1 MWTAEGNEAK
11 KGQRLVLLRLRRY
24 VLLPLL
30 AVLLF
35 VTTFSLPVHAVGETY
50 TLTASPGRLQES
62 NSARVLLVLN
72 VSNAN
77 TLSNYAFTWN
87 VKDPSGTVH
96 SASNATNVPHAASF
110 LESAAYP
117 GKFGSGTSLSYAGV
131 YSVWV
136 NQTQPPIVGS
146 TGVAKGQFQVGLTD
160 SLSYSRL
167 LPVSIK
173 AIGYQ
178 PSGIVTIK
186 ISGSSGFVAGFPLN
200 QTADST
206 GALSYVWPSIPASLP
221 VGNYNLTLTGVPVK
235 SPIDFQSFAVT
246 ATSVTISSL
255 TISKSLLQTSQTEDF
270 RFSASYPNSAPV
282 KTGSVNLR
290 LVEGDGVTS
299 HFVTMTYSSTLNA
312 FHGTFQIPLSS
323 EVGPW
328 VATVE
333 VSSFDDGYGNV
344 GPITSVLKP
353 FSVSPATL
361 AVSAVT
367 NYNNYT
373 SGGIIVIYATV
384 VTPGGYNY
392 TSGTVT
398 ATTYH
403 SSTQIGSPLSLFYDQ
418 SRGKWVGSYTVNSTN
433 PAGIWQIQVNASDT
447 YGNTGLGSTSTLVS
461 IPTSPPPQQNS
472 TFTYLL
478 VLVIALLVG
487 LAILVSWIVFG
498 RKRVLRKVLKVD
510 LEAIHAEAKKVES
523 QDFFKKVKEQLAEQK
538 KEKPNGSQSP

>member
-1 MWTAEGNEAK
+1 M
-11 KGQRLVLLRLRRY
+11 RLRRY

-30 AVLLF
+30 AALLF
-35 VTTFSLPVHAVGETY
+35 VTAFSFPVHAVGETY
-50 TLTASPGRLQES
+50 IPTASPGRLQES
-62 NSARVLLVLN
+62 NTARVLLVLN
-72 VSNAN
+72 VSGAN

-96 SASNATNVPHAASF
+96 SANNATNVPHAASF
-110 LESAAYP
+110 LESVAYP
-117 GKFGSGTSLSYAGV
+117 GKFGSGTSLGYTGV

-160 SLSYSRL
+160 SLSYPRL

-178 PSGIVTIK
+178 PSGIVTIR
-186 ISGSSGFVAGFPLN
+186 ISGSNGLVAGFPLN
-200 QTADST
+200 QTADNT
-206 GALSYVWPSIPASLP
+206 GALSYIWPSIPASLP
-221 VGNYNLTLTGVPVK
+221 VGNYNVTLTGIPAK
-235 SPIDFQSFAVT
+235 NPPDFQSFTVT

-255 TISKSLLQTSQTEDF
+255 TIGKNLLQTSQTEDF
-270 RFSASYPNSAPV
+270 RFSASYPNSASV
-282 KTGSVNLR
+282 RTGSVNLR
-290 LVEGDGVTS
+290 LVEGDGITS
-299 HFVTMTYSSTLNA
+299 HFVTMTYSSTLSA
-312 FHGTFQIPLSS
+312 FHGTFQIPLTS

-333 VSSFDDGYGNV
+333 VNSFDDGYGNI
-344 GPITSVLKP
+344 GPTSSVLKP
-353 FSVSPATL
+353 FSVSPAILT
-361 AVSAVT
+361 VSPVT
-367 NYNNYT
+367 NNSYT
-373 SGGIIVIYATV
+373 SGGIVVIYASV
-384 VTPGGYNY
+384 VTPGGYNF
-392 TSGTVT
+392 TSGTVI
-398 ATTYH
+398 ATTYR
-403 SSTQIGSPLSLFYDQ
+403 SATQIGSPLSLFYDQ
-418 SRGKWVGSYTVNSTN
+418 SRGRWVGSYTINSTN
-433 PAGIWQIQVNASDT
+433 PAGIWQIQVNASDA

-461 IPTSPPPQQNS
+461 IPTSPPPPQQNS

-538 KEKPNGSQSP
+538 KEKPNGSHGP